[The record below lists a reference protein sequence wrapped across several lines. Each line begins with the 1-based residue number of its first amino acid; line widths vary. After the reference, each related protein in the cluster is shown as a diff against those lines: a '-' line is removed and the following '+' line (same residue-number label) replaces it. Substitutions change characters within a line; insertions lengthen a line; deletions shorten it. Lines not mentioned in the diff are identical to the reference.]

1 MPGPNTHYDTIPLR
15 HTQKENRSLEEEEEE
30 EEEEKIMR
38 ERESSLVCLS
48 HGIHA
53 LGAKPSTT
61 TSSD

>member
-15 HTQKENRSLEEEEEE
+15 HTQKENRSLEE